1 LRYSEFW
8 SRILIAITL
17 VTCLSVPTT
26 VPAQSYTSPD
36 PNAAARLPLPA
47 HDPAAQLRG
56 KTALEHA
63 EDLAEPVMM
72 RRLMALEALIDM
84 GTDALPARDMVRF
97 VIERDQAGAF
107 SDAQIGELKLSA
119 LSAMYAMQAPETEAL
134 LRSAIIDPDFV
145 SRDRF
150 YVGLLN
156 GVKQVGID
164 TDILTRDLTVLVDT
178 APDHAIRLMR
188 LNELPDPVQVALE
201 QAVFEAPHGEG
212 ATRHFLRHLVELPF
226 LDDESR
232 IAYVLDNPQSAGLAL
247 DVSVDALAAVGTEAA
262 LDAALAIGPSEGVPH
277 ARLIERFAVRSVPR
291 ETVMRRLVQ
300 VAKSL
305 AESQRIGLVAGI
317 IERTLGDDT
326 ALFASAMTALIEEGP
341 TDAQRIIGL
350 RRQVLFLLRQE
361 NADAATALRP
371 VFAVL
376 TDVTASPEVKTEAAN
391 ALQLSVTA
399 VARMDPDFLI
409 AESAAL
415 IWHAWTPSEAELPL
429 ALLMPLMSSSELAP
443 RVVTSIGQRFEDH
456 LTDWSINPATA
467 IVIASGGTRG
477 LDRSPTREAAAIMM
491 GKAIQSPA
499 IDLDY
504 LGRHLAQNGPV
515 LASLEQNTVAG
526 VIGTFVPT
534 VFAPNKPDS
543 YDFAMEPYLRPMLE
557 RPRWL
562 QQDAEAQAEWVA
574 FLQRVVALD
583 DENFSPTAR
592 RALDGFR

>member
-119 LSAMYAMQAPETEAL
+119 LSAMYAMQAPETKAL

-277 ARLIERFAVRSVPR
+277 ARSGPRNRDAAAGASGEVPR
-291 ETVMRRLVQ
+291 GE
-300 VAKSL
+300 
-305 AESQRIGLVAGI
+305 
-317 IERTLGDDT
+317 
-326 ALFASAMTALIEEGP
+326 
-341 TDAQRIIGL
+341 
-350 RRQVLFLLRQE
+350 
-361 NADAATALRP
+361 
-371 VFAVL
+371 
-376 TDVTASPEVKTEAAN
+376 
-391 ALQLSVTA
+391 
-399 VARMDPDFLI
+399 
-409 AESAAL
+409 
-415 IWHAWTPSEAELPL
+415 
-429 ALLMPLMSSSELAP
+429 
-443 RVVTSIGQRFEDH
+443 
-456 LTDWSINPATA
+456 PA
-467 IVIASGGTRG
+467 
-477 LDRSPTREAAAIMM
+477 DRS
-491 GKAIQSPA
+491 
-499 IDLDY
+499 
-504 LGRHLAQNGPV
+504 GRRDHR
-515 LASLEQNTVAG
+515 
-526 VIGTFVPT
+526 
-534 VFAPNKPDS
+534 K
-543 YDFAMEPYLRPMLE
+543 
-557 RPRWL
+557 
-562 QQDAEAQAEWVA
+562 DAW
-574 FLQRVVALD
+574 
-583 DENFSPTAR
+583 
-592 RALDGFR
+592 G